1 MGTFGVI
8 FEVVNF
14 TILGAFLVSELSINV
29 FRRGGQASPAASKGR
44 ISNGVITTVALPS
57 LLLGIAIGFLAKF
70 LDIRW
75 LFTPN
80 YYISALGLLL
90 ILIGI
95 IIRWSAILELRKFFT
110 VDVKILADHKL
121 IRSGLFKYVRH
132 PSYFGL
138 LISVLGLG
146 VTMVN
151 WLSTLVML
159 VPHIVIIVMRIN
171 EEESALEERFGSD
184 YRAYRQET
192 KRLVP
197 LIY

>member
-29 FRRGGQASPAASKGR
+29 FRRGGQGSAAAGKGR
-44 ISNGVITTVALPS
+44 ISNSVIMTVALIS

-70 LDIRW
+70 RDIRW
-75 LFTPN
+75 LFSPN
-80 YYISALGLLL
+80 YYISAFGLLL

-95 IIRWSAILELRKFFT
+95 LIRWSAILELRKFFT

>member
-29 FRRGGQASPAASKGR
+29 FRRGGQGSAAAGKGR
-44 ISNGVITTVALPS
+44 ISNGVIMTVALIS

-70 LDIRW
+70 RDIRW
-75 LFTPN
+75 LFSPN
-80 YYISALGLLL
+80 YYISAFGLLL

-95 IIRWSAILELRKFFT
+95 LIRWSAILELRKFFT